1 MQRYEVVVSNCE
13 TSERKRRK
21 NQKKFAD
28 SNLLLNFAIENRKRI
43 GMRAQIQ
50 QKIANYFKTQPDV
63 IPEWARTFLE

>member
-1 MQRYEVVVSNCE
+1 MKQA
-13 TSERKRRK
+13 RK
-21 NQKKFAD
+21 NEDKIKKKFAD
-28 SNLLLNFAIENRKRI
+28 SNLLPNFAIENRKRI